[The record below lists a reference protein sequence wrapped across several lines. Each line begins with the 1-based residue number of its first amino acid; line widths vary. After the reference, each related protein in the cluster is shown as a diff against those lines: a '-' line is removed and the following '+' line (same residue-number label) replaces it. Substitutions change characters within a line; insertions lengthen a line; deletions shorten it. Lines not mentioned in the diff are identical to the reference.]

1 MTKYLMAAL
10 GMLLA
15 FSPAPS
21 YAEKVKIVAG
31 LAAIDQALAPL
42 YAAQSKGY
50 FDQANLAVDL
60 IDFKGGAP
68 AVNALVGGS
77 IELCVCAADH
87 VIRLTNKGMPTKILV
102 GLDAFHSYALM
113 ASASSPYEDLA
124 NLKGKRVA
132 ITSPGSL
139 TDNTLRYMIKKLGM
153 NPDTDYEIIATGGG
167 AAMQAAIDTKQV
179 EAGMLINTD
188 VLRMMND
195 TPGKYK
201 AVQDFRMMPYASFDV
216 LALNSW
222 VASHP
227 TEAKALALAVAKA
240 IHDLRTDPEFAKQ
253 TIAKI
258 FPNFSPALVAVV
270 AKSMTDRLPADGVV
284 SKDSFENM
292 SNISLSE
299 SKSMNPVPFSDGF
312 DPSLLKP

>member
-1 MTKYLMAAL
+1 MMKYLMAAL
-10 GMLLA
+10 GMLMA

-50 FDQANLAVDL
+50 FDQANLSVD
-60 IDFKGGAP
+60 IVDFKGGAP

-77 IELCVCAADH
+77 IQLCICAADH
-87 VIRLTNKGMPTKILV
+87 VIRLTNKGMPTTILA
-102 GLDAFHSYALM
+102 GLDGFHSYALM
-113 ASASSPYEDLA
+113 ALASSPYKDLA
-124 NLKGKRVA
+124 SLKGKRIA

-201 AVQDFRMMPYASFDV
+201 AVHDFRKMPYASFDV
-216 LALNSW
+216 LALKSW
-222 VASHP
+222 VASNP
-227 TEAKALALAVAKA
+227 AEAKALAMSISKA

-258 FPNFSPALVAVV
+258 FPNFSPALVAIV
-270 AKSMTDRLPADGVV
+270 AKSMTERLPEGGVV

-299 SKSMNPVPFSDGF
+299 SKSMKPVPFSEGF